1 MAKSVK
7 RNRRRNPNPWAKPVH
22 LEHIKSVLASDL
34 SGVEFAV
41 YVYALLRSGEKG
53 TFYSVL
59 ADVAKCTGHHQKR
72 ISEANTSLCARRLFE
87 HTGNSHKR
95 KYPIFRVPTPKD
107 GSKPPIPLRLREKIH
122 ALSGGAL
129 RLLVLLIVKGGWGPL
144 GCVVP
149 YESATA
155 LAAEAGISEATA
167 NTAFWE
173 LKESGWIVFELPHGK
188 LAEVLALRGWRAL
201 ITVTQK
207 AGFVVPPMLPFE
219 HRARLLYA
227 LGTANVYP
235 AFDKRLVKGALQ
247 NSPKM
252 RNGETTFTP
261 KMRNGSTPRMRNGS
275 GDFSPKA
282 RNRAL
287 QK

>member
-1 MAKSVK
+1 MAKSIQRK
-7 RNRRRNPNPWAKPVH
+7 RRRNPNPWAKPVQ

-41 YVYALLRSGEKG
+41 YVYGLLRSGEKG

-59 ADVAKCTGHHQKR
+59 ADAAKCTGHDRKR
-72 ISEANTSLCARRLFE
+72 ISEANTSLCARKLFE
-87 HTGNSHKR
+87 HTGRFRQR
-95 KYPIFRVPTPKD
+95 KYPVFRVPMPKD
-107 GSKPPIPLRLREKIH
+107 GSKLPVPLRLREEIH

-129 RLLVLLIVKGGWGPL
+129 RLLVLLIVKGGWNPL

-173 LKESGWIVFELPHGK
+173 LKESGWIVFELAHGK

-235 AFDKRLVKGALQ
+235 AFDKRQAEGALQ
-247 NSPKM
+247 SSPKM
-252 RNGETTFTP
+252 RNGEATFTP
-261 KMRNGSTPRMRNGS
+261 KRRNGSTPKMGNG
-275 GDFSPKA
+275 
-282 RNRAL
+282 
-287 QK
+287 